1 MVHVMS
7 TLDRDRAAGVGA
19 GLDGRPAVTRRS
31 HPDGGSAT
39 AVLTAPLAGREAAG
53 PLVLVAWSAAALVAP
68 ERR

>member
-1 MVHVMS
+1 LLVM
-7 TLDRDRAAGVGA
+7 TTVAGA
-19 GLDGRPAVTRRS
+19 GAGGGGAGRAGGRAVTRRA
-31 HPDGGSAT
+31 PPAGGSAT